1 MTHMRVGKI
10 LSIRNKKKDRRP
22 DQPINR
28 NSYITGAAIKG
39 GTIRESGREPREI
52 GAGESCDSIREWKS
66 SLPTEYPLPVRVKVS
81 QDSRL
86 HLAYCPWPRQSQ
98 PAASHVMVLP
108 YCPQPQLLEVAKD
121 EIPTVAYRMPLDG
134 TELPCTQTEC
144 LGLTP
149 SKAAPAPPFD
159 YMLRSRAKD
168 KGSQNNVVFQSAF
181 GCLCSKFHCAPYDLR
196 LARPLTYE
204 ALPWA
209 YGFVPVVNP
218 SLLRDW
224 QILMHR
230 ALALIEQDVFTRHL
244 ARGEHDDL
252 YETLGGWQIETLAR
266 PTSVSKESVTAKDQ
280 ATNLAAQLFVQ
291 GRRSPIYTAKDRA
304 QELVSKLFSHL
315 SIRFRKWAP
324 LLMPAYGN
332 RSTPRTRTE
341 AGWTVPLEAR
351 SRSLRLK
358 IRGNSWEL
366 RHAYRTSKHLSFG
379 TVPASR
385 RKGIAPPSNELQWQT
400 FILHLDDPR
409 LFAFLPLYRWPIQK
423 PGMTEQQRTW
433 QTMAAEDAEWSKH
446 LHSWKGVL

>member
-1 MTHMRVGKI
+1 MRVGKI

-81 QDSRL
+81 QESSL

-168 KGSQNNVVFQSAF
+168 K
-181 GCLCSKFHCAPYDLR
+181 
-196 LARPLTYE
+196 
-204 ALPWA
+204 
-209 YGFVPVVNP
+209 
-218 SLLRDW
+218 
-224 QILMHR
+224 
-230 ALALIEQDVFTRHL
+230 
-244 ARGEHDDL
+244 
-252 YETLGGWQIETLAR
+252 
-266 PTSVSKESVTAKDQ
+266 
-280 ATNLAAQLFVQ
+280 
-291 GRRSPIYTAKDRA
+291 
-304 QELVSKLFSHL
+304 
-315 SIRFRKWAP
+315 
-324 LLMPAYGN
+324 
-332 RSTPRTRTE
+332 
-341 AGWTVPLEAR
+341 
-351 SRSLRLK
+351 
-358 IRGNSWEL
+358 
-366 RHAYRTSKHLSFG
+366 
-379 TVPASR
+379 
-385 RKGIAPPSNELQWQT
+385 
-400 FILHLDDPR
+400 
-409 LFAFLPLYRWPIQK
+409 
-423 PGMTEQQRTW
+423 
-433 QTMAAEDAEWSKH
+433 
-446 LHSWKGVL
+446 